1 MESMDGIRT
10 RREEYAAATRQ
21 ALLEASERLFVEQGY
36 FATSV
41 DQIAQE
47 ARVTRGAVYHHFT
60 SKTLLFEALFE
71 HVEEENTRAIN
82 RASASGAEVER
93 AVAAM
98 NTFLRRCAEPAYQR
112 IVMQEGPVVLGI
124 ERWRELDEKYTLGL
138 VRAHLEGLMDVGYL
152 APVPL
157 HLLTRVLLAALHEA
171 AGHVAEAGPEDVEEA
186 LQEASL
192 LMERLTAG
200 LVG

>member
-1 MESMDGIRT
+1 MEGMRT

-21 ALLEASERLFVEQGY
+21 ALLEAGQELFVEQGF

-41 DQIAQE
+41 DQIARR

-60 SKTLLFEALFE
+60 NKTLLFEALFE

-82 RASASGAEVER
+82 LASASGTPVER

-98 NTFLRRCAEPAYQR
+98 NAFLRRSAEPAYQR
-112 IVMQEGPVVLGI
+112 IVMQEGPVVLGLQ
-124 ERWRELDEKYTLGL
+124 RWRELDGKYTLGL
-138 VRAHLEGLMDVGYL
+138 LRRHLEGLMEVGYL
-152 APVPL
+152 VPVPL
-157 HLLTRVLLAALHEA
+157 PLLTRVLLAALHEA
-171 AGHVAEAGPEDVEEA
+171 AGHVAEAGPDGTEEA
-186 LQEASL
+186 LEAASL

-200 LVG
+200 LVN